1 MAESSVSPYL
11 QRRLRDLEEVRR
23 RQVSRQVLDV
33 VIGEAL
39 GEAKASGQGLVGQ
52 IDLATRAAL
61 RLQPDMNALD
71 ALDAVEKI
79 RRRGCF

>member
-1 MAESSVSPYL
+1 MTESNVSPYL
-11 QRRLRDLEEVRR
+11 QRRLRDLGEVRR

-61 RLQPDMNALD
+61 RLRPEMEALD
-71 ALDAVEKI
+71 ALDAVERI
-79 RRRGCF
+79 RRRDCF

>member
-1 MAESSVSPYL
+1 MTESNVSPYL
-11 QRRLRDLEEVRR
+11 QRRLRDLGEVRR

-52 IDLATRAAL
+52 IDLATPNCGTGCSGGA
-61 RLQPDMNALD
+61 D
-71 ALDAVEKI
+71 
-79 RRRGCF
+79 RRTSGPSPA